1 MKIEEEERTIGSISK
16 SPPSVLDIVEIEP
29 STNMLD
35 DGDIWIEICS
45 KMQFNYELTML
56 QHGELLDL
64 LQEFQDVFVWHKGE
78 LGTCNMGKHSI
89 DT

>member
-1 MKIEEEERTIGSISK
+1 VKIEEEERTIGSISK
-16 SPPSVLDIVEIEP
+16 SPPFVLDIVEIEP